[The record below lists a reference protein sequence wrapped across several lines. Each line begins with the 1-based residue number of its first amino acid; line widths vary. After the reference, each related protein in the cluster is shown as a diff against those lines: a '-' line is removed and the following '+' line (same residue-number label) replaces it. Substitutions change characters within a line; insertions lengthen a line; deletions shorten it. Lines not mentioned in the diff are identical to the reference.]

1 MYEFGTKRVADSRL
15 ASGEVGRLG
24 RVGIQIEEKFFCAVE
39 ACDQFPAILHPR
51 ELR

>member
-15 ASGEVGRLG
+15 AGGEVGRLRRIG
-24 RVGIQIEEKFFCAVE
+24 VQIEEKLFRVIE
-39 ACDQFPAILHPR
+39 AGDQFPTILHPR